1 MDSEDESQR
10 RPEEERTPNILGA
23 RVRGLEDHDAV
34 DATTFVGA
42 TSAKA
47 PTASVIDSPPPT
59 LSAKPRSI
67 RSSVL
72 DRPGLLVAGRRPTE
86 GPPDEGARP
95 RDEDRDAD
103 DVNYATMLVGAVSAM
118 TPAAGIHQS
127 IVGLLYEAEG
137 CPTTAGSS
145 APRFDVRP
153 NEDGERLEASHRRQ
167 VPQLEADRDF

>member
-1 MDSEDESQR
+1 MDMYEEESEVAVEAEPNKVGAR
-10 RPEEERTPNILGA
+10 RP
-23 RVRGLEDHDAV
+23 GLERDDF
-34 DATTFVGA
+34 DVGYA
-42 TSAKA
+42 SAFA
-47 PTASVIDSPPPT
+47 ATASVETPTTLDSPPPT

-67 RSSVL
+67 RPSVL

>member
-1 MDSEDESQR
+1 MDIDDVELGQ
-10 RPEEERTPNILGA
+10 PRTSVKPNNLGA

-42 TSAKA
+42 TSVWA
-47 PTASVIDSPPPT
+47 PIAGGIDSPLPT

-67 RSSVL
+67 RPSVL

-103 DVNYATMLVGAVSAM
+103 DVNYATFLVGAVSAM